1 MPFRTHLPAI
11 TGFDILLKY
20 NIVELIHEPNI
31 YICNNNH
38 KMIDIL
44 FVNLLSIEQCIKR
57 QINIHIQKKKIECI
71 KFFKLFN
78 TKKMNP
84 RDYNKSF
91 LSPQE
96 GMTFIPCAVD
106 KKGRTLGRT
115 TSSLKI
121 RKIKKIDDSCCIVRN
136 CTSSVSKDV
145 NGRSFHY
152 FPSDE
157 QSLRRNAW
165 FRALNINYA
174 DSRSVICNLHF
185 TKKCFIGPE
194 PGIQKKKHFVFFT
207 NQF

>member
-1 MPFRTHLPAI
+1 
-11 TGFDILLKY
+11 
-20 NIVELIHEPNI
+20 
-31 YICNNNH
+31 
-38 KMIDIL
+38 
-44 FVNLLSIEQCIKR
+44 
-57 QINIHIQKKKIECI
+57 
-71 KFFKLFN
+71 
-78 TKKMNP
+78 MNP

-91 LSPQE
+91 LSPQQ

-106 KKGRTLGRT
+106 KNGRT

-121 RKIKKIDDSCCIVRN
+121 TKIKKIDDSCCIVRN

-145 NGRSFHY
+145 DGLSFHY

-185 TKKCFIGPE
+185 AKKCFIGPE
-194 PGIQKKKHFVFFT
+194 SGIQKKIFFFFT
-207 NQF
+207 TQL